1 MVKNIQMARSKHHPD
16 KENMT
21 TIKKDRQDMLGIMI
35 KVYTSFSSGRVLIAK
50 LMAEWPFQALWEV
63 VGSSAG
69 FPNDPGWQEH
79 VIIFASFTPFVYWK
93 AT

>member
-1 MVKNIQMARSKHHPD
+1 
-16 KENMT
+16 
-21 TIKKDRQDMLGIMI
+21 MLGIMI

-50 LMAEWPFQALWEV
+50 LMAEWPSQALWEV

-79 VIIFASFTPFVYWK
+79 VIIFASFTPTSSIGRRRSGIQSAVHKKNTW
-93 AT
+93 AVHPCDETDQ